1 MEEVIMTVATQHAA
15 TAGIDPQSADF
26 LDRFAETMR
35 VESGMDLPHSYFVEE
50 ARRRIAGGTVH
61 HLADHHT
68 RPEQLQSSACFDAWA
83 KDEDAA

>member
-1 MEEVIMTVATQHAA
+1 MTNPVQDAVHT
-15 TAGIDPQSADF
+15 GLDPQSPDF

-35 VESGMDLPHSYFVEE
+35 TGSGMDLPHAYFVEE
-50 ARRRIAGGTVH
+50 ARLKLSAGTVH
-61 HLADHHT
+61 HLADRHT

>member
-1 MEEVIMTVATQHAA
+1 MTSPVQDAVHT
-15 TAGIDPQSADF
+15 GLDPQSPEF

-35 VESGMDLPHSYFVEE
+35 AGSGMDLPHAYFVEE
-50 ARRRIAGGTVH
+50 ARLKLSGGKVH
-61 HLADHHT
+61 HLADPHT